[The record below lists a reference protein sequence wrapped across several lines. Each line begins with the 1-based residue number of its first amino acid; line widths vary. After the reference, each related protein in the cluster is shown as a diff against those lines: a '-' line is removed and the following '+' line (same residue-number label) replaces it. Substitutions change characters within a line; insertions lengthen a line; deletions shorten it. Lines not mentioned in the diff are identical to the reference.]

1 MNNCNFKNASP
12 LFFMIV
18 DMYYTYESAVNERE
32 DILKKDNLTDSARE
46 YYERTL
52 EEAKSMLEDVKAVYE
67 FLLEREKKKHNTQ

>member
-1 MNNCNFKNASP
+1 
-12 LFFMIV
+12 
-18 DMYYTYESAVNERE
+18 MYYTYESAVNEREDILE

-67 FLLEREKKKHNTQ
+67 FLLEREKQKHNTQ